1 MAKLRHLVTKH
12 YKGRALHYWQ
22 PSAALRGFGWR
33 PMGLPDDPAAAATKA
48 GELNDE
54 VDAWRSGVIGPNAP
68 PAALE
73 RSKREV
79 AGTIS
84 ALIRDYKASSW
95 WDDLA
100 ERTQAEYGTYLHLIE
115 KWAGDVQARAIT
127 GPAVQAF
134 YKACLERAEGKGKDR
149 RVIRTPARAAA
160 AIRVLRLLLQSGER
174 LGYLK
179 PGTNPAANPKI
190 KVRRQRDPQLW
201 SPAAVAHIVAVA
213 DRLGWHSIGTAVMLN
228 EWIGQREAD
237 VIALMPWA
245 REQGALVLRQGKSR
259 RRIALPIQHVPHL
272 VERLEAES
280 SRPGRVR
287 SLTRL
292 LLNERTGKPW
302 ATYTFVHTFAEI
314 RSAAAQGL
322 PADSQRGLPEMPGM
336 PEISSLWFM
345 ELRHTA
351 VTRLHEA
358 GVDDLG
364 IAGVTGHTPKS
375 VRAVLD
381 RHYLVRTEKAAARA
395 FRQRIKAE
403 AEEA

>member
-1 MAKLRHLVTKH
+1 M
-12 YKGRALHYWQ
+12 
-22 PSAALRGFGWR
+22 S
-33 PMGLPDDPAAAATKA
+33 LPEDTAAACIKA
-48 GELNDE
+48 EELNDE
-54 VDAWRSGVIGPNAP
+54 VDAWRHGVAGPNAP

-73 RSKREV
+73 RSKQAV
-79 AGTIS
+79 PGSVS

-95 WDDLA
+95 WEDLA
-100 ERTQAEYGTYLHLIE
+100 ERTRAEYGVYLDLIE
-115 KWAGDVQARAIT
+115 KWSGDVHARAIT

-134 YKACLERAEGKGKDR
+134 YKACLERTEGTGKAR

-179 PGTNPAANPKI
+179 SGTNPAANPKI
-190 KVRRQRDPQLW
+190 KVQRQRDPQLW
-201 SPAAVAHIVAVA
+201 SPAAVTHYVAVA
-213 DRLGWHSIGTAVMLN
+213 DRLGWHSVGTAVMLN
-228 EWIGQREAD
+228 EWIGQREMD
-237 VIALMPWA
+237 VISLGPWA
-245 REQGALVLRQGKSR
+245 KEQGALVFRQGKSQ

-272 VERLEAES
+272 VVRLEAEQA
-280 SRPGRVR
+280 RPGRVQ

-302 ATYTFVHTFAEI
+302 NSFTFVHTFADI
-314 RSAAAQGL
+314 RAIAAEGL
-322 PADSQRGLPEMPGM
+322 PADPARGLPEMPGM
-336 PEISSLWFM
+336 PEIATLWFM

-351 VTRLHEA
+351 VTRNHEA

-364 IAGVTGHTPKS
+364 IASITGHTPKS

-381 RHYLVRTEKAAARA
+381 RHYLIRTEKAAARS
-395 FRQRIKAE
+395 FKQRIRAE